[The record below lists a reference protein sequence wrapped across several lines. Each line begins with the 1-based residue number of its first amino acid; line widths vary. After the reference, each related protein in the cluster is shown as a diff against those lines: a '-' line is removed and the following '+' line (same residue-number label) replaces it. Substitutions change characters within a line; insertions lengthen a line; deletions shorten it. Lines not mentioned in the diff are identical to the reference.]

1 MTRRISPTS
10 RNRLIASSPLT
21 GRAFCTALSDAT
33 DRWLLKLYES
43 AREQH
48 PKAPKIAV
56 IAVGGYGRGELAPFS
71 DLDVLV
77 IHKSKSE
84 RVEPLASAMWYPIW
98 DAGVALGHAVRN
110 VVEQE
115 ALAKTDIDTASS
127 LVTGR
132 FLAGD
137 ERIAQQVIEQAQSAW
152 RRRRKKWLAEIRDAS
167 HHRQTT
173 AGEVAYTLEPDIKSG
188 HGGLR
193 DVQSLWWARAAG
205 LSIPDPDLA
214 LLDDCYETLLRAR
227 VGLHRSTGRRGEVL
241 RLEDQDAAAVSAG
254 FIDADEMM
262 SEISA
267 AARTIAWI
275 SDETWSHHGRVGDGR
290 PVRLAPGIKIVE
302 GDVEVDDD
310 VDLVSD
316 PTLILRVAQA
326 SARSGNRIGR
336 RSLQRFA
343 EEMPDWPDRWP
354 AGAVDE
360 LVALLLEGHRAIP
373 VLESLDQHSLI
384 ERIFPE
390 WAPVRAKPQRNAY
403 HRFTVDRH
411 LWEAAANAAELAD
424 RVQRP
429 DLLVLGALLHD
440 IGKGLPGEHTE
451 VGMDLVASSIGPR
464 FGLSEADTDVIVAMV
479 EHHLLIPDVAMRR
492 DLSDPATIASVAG
505 QVGDAQ
511 RLELL
516 HALTESDSKA
526 TGPSAWGSWKE
537 GLVNDLVSRVSHVLG
552 GGDMTEATWQL
563 FPDAA
568 TLERMATGETSI
580 HLSEEQGHDRLT
592 VVTPDVPGAFSKV
605 AGVLSLHGL
614 DVAGAR
620 AHSDEPQP
628 GVDAMAASQV
638 LVIRP
643 KSGIEWDPVL
653 VDLQRALKGE
663 LAIEA
668 RLAERVK
675 SQRRRRATQAKVLS
689 EPTVVFDDEAST
701 SATVIEVHCESSL
714 GVLHR
719 ITKALAELDLDIR
732 HATVQTIGMEV
743 VDTFYV
749 RTRQGTPLYD
759 EFHRKEVQ
767 RAVLHVVR

>member
-1 MTRRISPTS
+1 
-10 RNRLIASSPLT
+10 
-21 GRAFCTALSDAT
+21 
-33 DRWLLKLYES
+33 
-43 AREQH
+43 
-48 PKAPKIAV
+48 
-56 IAVGGYGRGELAPFS
+56 
-71 DLDVLV
+71 
-77 IHKSKSE
+77 
-84 RVEPLASAMWYPIW
+84 
-98 DAGVALGHAVRN
+98 
-110 VVEQE
+110 
-115 ALAKTDIDTASS
+115 
-127 LVTGR
+127 
-132 FLAGD
+132 
-137 ERIAQQVIEQAQSAW
+137 
-152 RRRRKKWLAEIRDAS
+152 
-167 HHRQTT
+167 
-173 AGEVAYTLEPDIKSG
+173 
-188 HGGLR
+188 
-193 DVQSLWWARAAG
+193 
-205 LSIPDPDLA
+205 
-214 LLDDCYETLLRAR
+214 
-227 VGLHRSTGRRGEVL
+227 
-241 RLEDQDAAAVSAG
+241 
-254 FIDADEMM
+254 
-262 SEISA
+262 
-267 AARTIAWI
+267 
-275 SDETWSHHGRVGDGR
+275 
-290 PVRLAPGIKIVE
+290 
-302 GDVEVDDD
+302 
-310 VDLVSD
+310 
-316 PTLILRVAQA
+316 
-326 SARSGNRIGR
+326 
-336 RSLQRFA
+336 
-343 EEMPDWPDRWP
+343 
-354 AGAVDE
+354 
-360 LVALLLEGHRAIP
+360 
-373 VLESLDQHSLI
+373 
-384 ERIFPE
+384 
-390 WAPVRAKPQRNAY
+390 
-403 HRFTVDRH
+403 
-411 LWEAAANAAELAD
+411 
-424 RVQRP
+424 
-429 DLLVLGALLHD
+429 
-440 IGKGLPGEHTE
+440 
-451 VGMDLVASSIGPR
+451 MDLVASSIGPR